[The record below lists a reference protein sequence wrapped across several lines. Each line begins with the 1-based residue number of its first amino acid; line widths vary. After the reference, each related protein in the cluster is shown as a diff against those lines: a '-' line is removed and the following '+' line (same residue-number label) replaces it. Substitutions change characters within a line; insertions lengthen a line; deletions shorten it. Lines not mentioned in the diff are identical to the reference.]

1 MTPQQ
6 KRQYWQSQLQAQ
18 ADSGLSKAAFCRR
31 NDIRPSTFYY
41 WAGKLRGESDVRQHQ
56 TIHPVVVSDPEDSAR
71 EQDLTLT
78 LPNGCQL
85 AFPATLAPDI
95 LQRLVAVISL

>member
-18 ADSGLSKAAFCRR
+18 ADSGLSKATFCQR

-41 WAGKLRGESDVRQHQ
+41 WASKLREETDVRQHQ
-56 TIHPVVVSDPEDSAR
+56 TIHPLVVSAPEDSAP
-71 EQDLTLT
+71 EQGLTLT

-85 AFPATLAPDI
+85 TFPATLAPDT
-95 LQRLVAVISL
+95 LQRFVAALTL